1 MPTFLNGD
9 TSTSGHLEDRKPRK
23 SFADIPQV
31 WDYPDFLDVQLKT
44 FHDFVQ
50 DDVPPADR
58 ENVGLQAVFNEH
70 FPIKDNRDRYTLE
83 FGITSSTPRS
93 TRCRSASRRDS
104 PIRSP

>member
-1 MPTFLNGD
+1 MPTLLNGD
-9 TSTSGHLEDRKPRK
+9 ISTPGHIEDAKPRK

-58 ENVGLQAVFNEH
+58 EDEGLQAVFNEH

-83 FGITSSTPRS
+83 FIKYELDTPKH
-93 TRCRSASRRDS
+93 TVQECMDQGL
-104 PIRSP
+104 